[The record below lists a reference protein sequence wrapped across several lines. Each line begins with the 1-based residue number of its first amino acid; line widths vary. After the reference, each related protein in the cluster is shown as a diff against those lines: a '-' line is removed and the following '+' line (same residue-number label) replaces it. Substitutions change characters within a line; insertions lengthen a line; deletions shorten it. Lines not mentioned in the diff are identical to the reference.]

1 MASASVQQRRFSSAL
16 TAAPPRRL
24 FPAWLSQ
31 EWFFWLIFAS
41 WTILPSTSTPWW
53 EIAGI
58 EIKSVDALT
67 IVFCLLY
74 AVPRIASPSNRLPRG
89 WHLWLPFSLIALAAW
104 GMVSTSWSGAG
115 PRNNLAMGYC
125 MALTAASGI
134 LAYLV
139 ISSVS
144 DVRGFLWRL
153 VVALSCVCALYTAQS
168 VLGLGLRDAA
178 AVTLNDFGME
188 RVRGPLFE
196 ASTGYFLLIPAMAF
210 ALQET
215 LARRVKPIFGV
226 LCVFCLALTTIGLGS
241 RAGMMLFGLFIL
253 SCVWAAKGLTK
264 ITVLVIVLL
273 IGGAAATVI
282 FSKAKADRLEN
293 QARGPDGRTMMHEA
307 VANIMS
313 DRSPAQLLVGS
324 GLGSWWP
331 WYLTETEGGDLYT
344 SGRYVRYTRYGIL
357 LYHPHSTIL
366 DLVVELGLPGLLFL
380 LFLAAALWTALRRA
394 MRSDENKILA
404 AGILVSLASIA
415 FDLFLVRRPTRDG
428 VWWLFVFGLLALVA
442 KGIQGR
448 RRVYP

>member
-1 MASASVQQRRFSSAL
+1 MASASVQQRRFSSAV
-16 TAAPPRRL
+16 AAASPRRL

-115 PRNNLAMGYC
+115 ARDNLAMGYC

-153 VVALSCVCALYTAQS
+153 VVALSCVCGLYTAQS

-226 LCVFCLALTTIGLGS
+226 PLCFLS
-241 RAGMMLFGLFIL
+241 RADN
-253 SCVWAAKGLTK
+253 
-264 ITVLVIVLL
+264 
-273 IGGAAATVI
+273 
-282 FSKAKADRLEN
+282 DRVGV
-293 QARGPDGRTMMHEA
+293 AGRN
-307 VANIMS
+307 VA
-313 DRSPAQLLVGS
+313 
-324 GLGSWWP
+324 
-331 WYLTETEGGDLYT
+331 
-344 SGRYVRYTRYGIL
+344 
-357 LYHPHSTIL
+357 
-366 DLVVELGLPGLLFL
+366 
-380 LFLAAALWTALRRA
+380 
-394 MRSDENKILA
+394 
-404 AGILVSLASIA
+404 
-415 FDLFLVRRPTRDG
+415 VRRVRS
-428 VWWLFVFGLLALVA
+428 LLRLGCERPHQDYRSCHRAVVGGSCGDSDFQQSKSRPVREPGTGPKRSRHDA
-442 KGIQGR
+442 
-448 RRVYP
+448 